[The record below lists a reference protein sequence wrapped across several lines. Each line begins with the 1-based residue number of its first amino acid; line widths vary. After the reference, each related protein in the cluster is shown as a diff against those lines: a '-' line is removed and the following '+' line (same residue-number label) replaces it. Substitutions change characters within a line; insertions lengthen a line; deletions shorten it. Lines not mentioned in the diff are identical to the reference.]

1 MCIFFSQRYDKDFT
15 IESDSMIEKG
25 NMHASI
31 YSIHY
36 IRCKGNQV
44 CKDCFRRSV
53 TGCSICPFCC
63 LPYICFSIHPGFL
76 SIFRFVSDLHF
87 VWHGSSACCHNS
99 HGIHSELNREQ
110 TSVPCHDQS
119 SVISTCVVHCIM
131 YNKLHVHVV
140 KCTLTCCHDQSYL
153 ISASVVHV
161 VHVVH
166 VVQCTCC
173 HDQSYL
179 ISASVVQ

>member
-1 MCIFFSQRYDKDFT
+1 MRVTCYFNIKYT
-15 IESDSMIEKG
+15 
-25 NMHASI
+25 
-31 YSIHY
+31 HY
-36 IRCKGNQV
+36 IYRCKGNQE
-44 CKDCFRRSV
+44 CKDFFRRSV
-53 TGCSICPFCC
+53 IGCSICPFCC
-63 LPYICFSIHPGFL
+63 LPDICFSIHPAFL

-153 ISASVVHV
+153 IS
-161 VHVVH
+161 
-166 VVQCTCC
+166 T
-173 HDQSYL
+173 
-179 ISASVVQ
+179 SVVQWRLKKHRTLLWWLDELDHREHSICIRI